1 MTKIECINSQFFYI
15 SFWSLILIISKSDN
29 QQIVSGSI
37 ILKLAEQSYYK
48 DFKNTKKFNDIKT
61 SKAAK
66 TSMILTTMPTQIQ
79 ETKLRPKS
87 NSTRHRK
94 LKSGNI
100 QYKRHATLFTFNL
113 NAVQPQ
119 LVLLCVMQ
127 ELIYCQF

>member
-15 SFWSLILIISKSDN
+15 SFWSLILRISKSDN

-87 NSTRHRK
+87 N
-94 LKSGNI
+94 
-100 QYKRHATLFTFNL
+100 
-113 NAVQPQ
+113 
-119 LVLLCVMQ
+119 
-127 ELIYCQF
+127 